1 MLLSGK
7 RERKGGM
14 GRETGRTGYWLR
26 RVLPLVLSGV
36 LLAGYAWLL
45 LTYFVP
51 VTGGVD
57 QNGYHV
63 SARMFNLDGAFCRRT
78 ADDLQHV
85 GHMWVVNGRGNF
97 YPKYPP
103 FYPLLAAGMNRLLGP
118 GGGFYATVWGA
129 ILAVAGMYLVA
140 RFWMG
145 RFYALAAALLLAL
158 SPAVF
163 GLALAKNSHTPSLAF
178 FLWGMAAFL
187 FAAHRKCSY
196 RKLPFAFLGGMLV
209 GYTVGIRYTDLLLI
223 LVPLAYAG
231 FLAPKRWRWKLL
243 AATALGAAVPYAA
256 LAAFHWQAYG
266 APWRSGYSLTSESSA
281 FSWRFLWQNLQ
292 IYVPEFFTL
301 MIGPA
306 GIIALLAWRVRRRQA
321 LFWGL
326 WLLPTFVLYLMY
338 YWAPDGESVGALRF
352 LTPLLPAVILLAL
365 LSLRRL
371 VRAVHRGVPLLLTVG
386 LLLAVQGFWAWT
398 WITRLGEQRF
408 ASDLQKAVLV
418 ETLRQHV
425 PAGAVI
431 IADIDLLN
439 ELDFEQR
446 WLLYPGAILNPAE
459 IQKIVERSLGAQ
471 AAGLQKAR
479 AETLQKTLGSFKHN
493 ELYAW
498 LRNFF
503 EKKRQEGRPVY
514 FFGRSWE
521 ANRFRRAFYRQFEVE
536 ELGMVTGARPA
547 WLLRDIKPNAS
558 RYRPRSE
565 PVPLT
570 VYELV
575 RLDERRAKELPP
587 DAGLSLLSAERG
599 DILSRINP
607 ENDQELLRD
616 LNRLESIRDD
626 TLGLR
631 RAVSDAKTREEI
643 RDLRRERDR
652 LKADSAKLRK
662 EIEAQKKP
670 QSAPPKK

>member
-1 MLLSGK
+1 M
-7 RERKGGM
+7 RQ
-14 GRETGRTGYWLR
+14 ETDRAKYWLR
-26 RVLPLVLSGV
+26 RVLPLVLLGF

-57 QNGYHV
+57 QNGYHI
-63 SARMFNLDGAFCRRT
+63 SARMFNLNGVFYRET

-85 GHMWVVNGRGNF
+85 GHMWVVNEHGKF

-129 ILAVAGMYLVA
+129 ILAVAGMYLAA

-178 FLWGMAAFL
+178 FLWGMATFL
-187 FAAHRKCSY
+187 FAAHRTCSY

-209 GYTVGIRYTDLLLI
+209 GFTVGIRYTDLLLI
-223 LVPLAYAG
+223 LVPLAYAF
-231 FLAPKRWRWKLL
+231 FLAPKRWRWRLL
-243 AATALGAAVPYAA
+243 AATALGAAIPYAA
-256 LAAFHWQAYG
+256 LALFHWQAYG

-292 IYVPEFFTL
+292 IYLPEFFTL

-306 GIIALLAWRVRRRQA
+306 GVLALLAWRVRRRQM
-321 LFWGL
+321 LFWSF
-326 WLLPTFVLYLMY
+326 WLLPTFTLYLMY

-371 VRAVHRGVPLLLTVG
+371 FRAVHRGAPLVLTAG

-398 WITRLGEQRF
+398 WITRQGEQRF
-408 ASDLQKAVLV
+408 VSDLQNAVLI
-418 ETLRQHV
+418 ETVRQHI

-431 IADIDLLN
+431 IADISLLN

-446 WLLYPGAILNPAE
+446 WLLYPAAILNPVE
-459 IQKIVERSLGAQ
+459 IRKIVERSLGAQ
-471 AAGLQKAR
+471 AAGLQKVR

-498 LRNFF
+498 LRDFF
-503 EKKRQEGRPVY
+503 EKKRQEGHPVY
-514 FFGRSWE
+514 FLGRPWE
-521 ANRFRRAFYRQFEVE
+521 TNRFRRSFYRQFEVE
-536 ELGMVTGARPA
+536 ELGMATGTRPA
-547 WLLRDIKPNAS
+547 WLLRDVKPNAS
-558 RYRPRSE
+558 RYRPQDE
-565 PVPLT
+565 PIPLT
-570 VYELV
+570 ACELV
-575 RLDERRAKELPP
+575 RLGARREKVLPP
-587 DAGLSLLSAERG
+587 DAGESLLSAERG
-599 DILSRINP
+599 DILSRVNP
-607 ENDQELLRD
+607 ENDQELQRNL
-616 LNRLESIRDD
+616 LRLESIRDD
-626 TLGLR
+626 ILGLR
-631 RAVSDAKTREEI
+631 RAVSDAKARDEI

-652 LKADSAKLRK
+652 LKTDNANLRNEVKAKP
-662 EIEAQKKP
+662 APTKK
-670 QSAPPKK
+670 

>member
-1 MLLSGK
+1 
-7 RERKGGM
+7 M
-14 GRETGRTGYWLR
+14 GQETGRAGYWLR
-26 RVLPLVLSGV
+26 RVLPLVLLGV

-57 QNGYHV
+57 QNGYHI

-78 ADDLQHV
+78 VDDLQHV
-85 GHMWVVNGRGNF
+85 GHMWVVNDRGNF

-140 RFWMG
+140 RFWVG

-187 FAAHRKCSY
+187 FAAHRRCSY

-256 LAAFHWQAYG
+256 LALFHWQAYG

-281 FSWRFLWQNLQ
+281 FSWRFVWQNLQ

-408 ASDLQKAVLV
+408 ASDLQNAVLV
-418 ETLRQHV
+418 ETLRQHI

-431 IADIDLLN
+431 IADINLLN

-446 WLLYPGAILNPAE
+446 WLLYPAAILNPAE

-498 LRNFF
+498 LRDFF

-536 ELGMVTGARPA
+536 ELGMATGARPA

-558 RYRPRSE
+558 RYQPRNE
-565 PVPLT
+565 PIPLT

-575 RLDERRAKELPP
+575 RLDVRRAKELPP

-643 RDLRRERDR
+643 QNLRRERDR
-652 LKADSAKLRK
+652 LKADSAKLRNEVK
-662 EIEAQKKP
+662 AKPAPTKK
-670 QSAPPKK
+670 

>member
-1 MLLSGK
+1 
-7 RERKGGM
+7 M
-14 GRETGRTGYWLR
+14 GQETGRAGYWLR
-26 RVLPLVLSGV
+26 RVLPLVLLGV

-57 QNGYHV
+57 QNGYHI
-63 SARMFNLDGAFCRRT
+63 SARMFNLDGVFCRRT
-78 ADDLQHV
+78 VDDLQHV
-85 GHMWVVNGRGNF
+85 GHMWVVNDRGDF

-129 ILAVAGMYLVA
+129 LLAVAGMYLVA
-140 RFWMG
+140 RFWVG

-223 LVPLAYAG
+223 LVPLAYA
-231 FLAPKRWRWKLL
+231 FWLAPKRWRWKLL

-256 LAAFHWQAYG
+256 LALFHWQAYG

-281 FSWRFLWQNLQ
+281 FSWRFVWQNLQ

-306 GIIALLAWRVRRRQA
+306 GIIALLAWRIRRRQA

-371 VRAVHRGVPLLLTVG
+371 VRAVHRGIPLLLTVG

-398 WITRLGEQRF
+398 WITRMGEQRF
-408 ASDLQKAVLV
+408 ASDLQNAVLV
-418 ETLRQHV
+418 ETLRQHI

-431 IADIDLLN
+431 IADINLLN

-446 WLLYPGAILNPAE
+446 WLLYPAAILNPAE

-498 LRNFF
+498 LRDFF

-514 FFGRSWE
+514 FVGRSWE

-536 ELGMVTGARPA
+536 ELGMATGSRPA
-547 WLLRDIKPNAS
+547 WLLRDVKPDAS

-565 PVPLT
+565 PVPLA

-575 RLDERRAKELPP
+575 RLDARRAKELPP

-643 RDLRRERDR
+643 QNLRRERDR

-662 EIEAQKKP
+662 EIEEQKKP
-670 QSAPPKK
+670 KGTPPKK